1 MQESQHNKSSR
12 KGELES
18 AAHFHWL
25 ENDPDA
31 KGVEGAGEHGPR
43 EEGEEAVC
51 FGGGECFFP
60 EEPEGEEATGV
71 EEEDFE
77 GGEFGEAQGG
87 DVPIREG

>member
-1 MQESQHNKSSR
+1 
-12 KGELES
+12 
-18 AAHFHWL
+18 L
-25 ENDPDA
+25 ENDPDT
-31 KGVEGAGEHGPR
+31 KGVEGAGKDRPR
-43 EEGEEAVC
+43 QKAEEGVC
-51 FGGGECFFP
+51 LGGGECFSP